1 MAYITGDRQ
10 SRIFFPSSVEQYVCE
25 SDPVRVYDVFVD
37 TLNMK
42 ELGIAIVSDAQV
54 GAPNYDPM
62 SMLKLLIY
70 GYSYGIRSSRKLERA
85 CYHNVSF
92 IWLMGGLKPDHKTI
106 SNFRR
111 NNLKALKQI
120 LKQCARLCMRL
131 GLIDG
136 NVLFVDGSKIR
147 ANASLDNSWSK
158 ERIEKYLEQLD
169 EKIGQLLSACEQ
181 IDQSEEGEGALS
193 LVKLKEELIGKEKL
207 QKKVKAILSELEEK
221 GSKSVNMV
229 DKDSVNAKGRQG
241 THASYNSQIVTDGK
255 NGLIVNSEVISQSN
269 DTNQFSDQIKKA
281 EVVLEKEVNAACA
294 DAGYW
299 QLDDLAKISSRGTQV
314 VVPSKKQ
321 ASKKEISRFDKDN
334 FKYDEASDEYVCP
347 EGKRLRFNRIIEK
360 DRCREYL
367 IIGSKTCSNCKHFKV
382 CTKSERGR
390 RLNRL
395 FTEELKDNLERVYN
409 SADGQRIFRMR
420 KARAELPFGYIKKDL
435 DVGYFL
441 LRGQDG
447 VNGEMGLL
455 ATSFNIKR
463 MMNLKGISALLDFLK
478 GNKNCIERR
487 VQSLESRVHG

>member
-10 SRIFFPSSVEQYVCE
+10 SRIFFPSSVEEYVCE

-37 TLNMK
+37 NLKMK
-42 ELGIAIVSDAQV
+42 ELGITIVSDAQV
-54 GAPNYDPM
+54 GAPNYDPI
-62 SMLKLLIY
+62 SMLKLLVY

-111 NNLKALKQI
+111 NNLKALKQV

-158 ERIEKYLEQLD
+158 ERIEKYLEKL
-169 EKIGQLLSACEQ
+169 EAKIEELLSACDQ
-181 IDQSEEGEGALS
+181 IDKSEEGELS
-193 LVKLKEELIGKEKL
+193 LVKIKEELVGKEKL

-221 GSKSVNMV
+221 GSKSVNVV
-229 DKDSVNAKGRQG
+229 DKGSVNAKGRQG

-299 QLDDLAKISSRGTQV
+299 QLDDLEKISSRGTQV

-321 ASKKEISRFDKDN
+321 ASQKEISRFDKDN

-360 DRCREYL
+360 DRCWEYL
-367 IIGSKTCSNCKHFKV
+367 IMGSKTCVNCKHYGV
-382 CTKSERGR
+382 CTKSEQGR
-390 RLNRL
+390 RINRL
-395 FTEELKDNLERVYN
+395 FTEELKENLKKLYDSPE
-409 SADGQRIFRMR
+409 GQKIFRMR
-420 KARAELPFGYIKKDL
+420 KARAELPFGYIKRDL
-435 DVGYFL
+435 EAGYFL
-441 LRGQDG
+441 LRGREG

-463 MMNLKGISALLDFLK
+463 MMNLIGISSLLDFLK
-478 GNKNCIERR
+478 GNKTALNQECRA
-487 VQSLESRVHG
+487 